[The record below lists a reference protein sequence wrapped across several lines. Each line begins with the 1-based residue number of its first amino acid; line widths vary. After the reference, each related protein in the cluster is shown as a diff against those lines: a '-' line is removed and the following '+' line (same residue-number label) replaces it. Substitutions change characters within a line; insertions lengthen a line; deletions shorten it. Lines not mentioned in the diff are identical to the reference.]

1 MQINLLTDTRVSF
14 RPGRASAKKLTF
26 QFFAKILY
34 FRTNYSAMFPLPVFP
49 ALLWTF
55 LPEPPSSLAHHW
67 THKVVL
73 NVLPLCKSVKVS
85 TDDWGLLFR
94 PIIGWYFQH
103 LSWEALASWKSV
115 TSIAVVL
122 HLPIIITVSD
132 QNIFINSSLTESPP
146 CAAPTTKYTWSTT
159 PGENTW
165 WCCDWCAGN
174 YSWSGPLRLGA
185 AQHKGSANILSQLRR
200 HFSRMFGWG
209 WFQCN
214 DKQPSPRL
222 VGVVKDKDEHDMP
235 MK

>member
-1 MQINLLTDTRVSF
+1 
-14 RPGRASAKKLTF
+14 
-26 QFFAKILY
+26 
-34 FRTNYSAMFPLPVFP
+34 MFPLPVFP

-94 PIIGWYFQH
+94 PIIGWY
-103 LSWEALASWKSV
+103 SEGN
-115 TSIAVVL
+115 I
-122 HLPIIITVSD
+122 LPAPQLGSPCFLGKRDKYSCRAPPADNHHNSD

-174 YSWSGPLRLGA
+174 NLP
-185 AQHKGSANILSQLRR
+185 
-200 HFSRMFGWG
+200 F
-209 WFQCN
+209 
-214 DKQPSPRL
+214 L
-222 VGVVKDKDEHDMP
+222 VGPFEIGSRPAQRVRQHLEPAASPFLSDVRLRMISMEATISKTCLDGKG
-235 MK
+235 